1 MFGRFVGWF
10 KIRYV
15 FTDEQ
20 LMDAIDML
28 ERSDLRK
35 LSYEGQVKAEKAWK
49 YIAKEL
55 VRRGHSE
62 YDTP

>member
-1 MFGRFVGWF
+1 MFGRLVGWF

-20 LMDAIDML
+20 LMDTIYML

-35 LSYEGQVKAEKAWK
+35 LSYEGQVMAEKARK

-55 VRRGHSE
+55 SRRGKGVA
-62 YDTP
+62 